1 MFNKNDLV
9 NIDNSNGDGNFFTN
23 NTIPNSPHVLG
34 SAGSNIQSAEGIYP
48 PCKQTG
54 GKINRKKINKISTK
68 YKMKGSKRT
77 IRRNLKRMKSRV
89 LKRYSTHLSRRPR
102 SSRRSRSS
110 NRSSRSLRRSSTRSL
125 NGGALTLNYPSGYS
139 QYQNNNGSLS
149 NTYSLGGPLSA
160 RNSAL
165 ANPPP
170 HIKVEG
176 QPDNLNHYAKNAYG
190 NSGSGSGFASRGWF

>member
-1 MFNKNDLV
+1 MFNTNNLV
-9 NIDNSNGDGNFFTN
+9 NIDNSNGNGSFFTN
-23 NTIPNSPHVLG
+23 NTIPNGSHVLR
-34 SAGSNIQSAEGIYP
+34 SPGSNIQSAAGMYP

-77 IRRNLKRMKSRV
+77 IRRKLKRMKSRV
-89 LKRYSTHLSRRPR
+89 LKKYA
-102 SSRRSRSS
+102 RRST
-110 NRSSRSLRRSSTRSL
+110 RRSHK
-125 NGGALTLNYPSGYS
+125 GGTLNYPSGYS

>member
-1 MFNKNDLV
+1 MFTNNLV

-23 NTIPNSPHVLG
+23 TTVPNGSHALG
-34 SAGSNIQSAEGIYP
+34 SAGSNIQSAAGIYP

-54 GKINRKKINKISTK
+54 GKINRNKINKISTK

-77 IRRNLKRMKSRV
+77 VRRNLKRIKSRM
-89 LKRYSTHLSRRPR
+89 LKKYSTHLSGRTRSSRRLR
-102 SSRRSRSS
+102 SSRRSS
-110 NRSSRSLRRSSTRSL
+110 RRSHK
-125 NGGALTLNYPSGYS
+125 GGTLTLNYPSGHS

-176 QPDNLNHYAKNAYG
+176 QPDNLNHYTKNAYG

>member
-1 MFNKNDLV
+1 MFNTNNLV
-9 NIDNSNGDGNFFTN
+9 NIDSSNGDGNFFTN
-23 NTIPNSPHVLG
+23 NTMPNGSHALR
-34 SAGSNIQSAEGIYP
+34 SAGSNIQSAAGIYP

-68 YKMKGSKRT
+68 YKMKGSKKT
-77 IRRNLKRMKSRV
+77 IRRKLKRIKTRV
-89 LKRYSTHLSRRPR
+89 RSKYARRL
-102 SSRRSRSS
+102 SRRSRSS
-110 NRSSRSLRRSSTRSL
+110 RRSHK
-125 NGGALTLNYPSGYS
+125 GGSVNYPSGYS

-149 NTYSLGGPLSA
+149 NTYSLGGPLSSGS
-160 RNSAL
+160 SAL

-170 HIKVEG
+170 HNKVEG

>member
-1 MFNKNDLV
+1 MFNTNNLV
-9 NIDNSNGDGNFFTN
+9 NIDNSNGNGSFFTN
-23 NTIPNSPHVLG
+23 NTIPNGSHALRSP
-34 SAGSNIQSAEGIYP
+34 GSNIQSAAGIYP

-54 GKINRKKINKISTK
+54 GKINRNKINKISTK

-77 IRRNLKRMKSRV
+77 VRRNLKRMKSRM
-89 LKRYSTHLSRRPR
+89 LKKYSTHLSGRTR
-102 SSRRSRSS
+102 SSRRLRSLRRSS
-110 NRSSRSLRRSSTRSL
+110 NRSSRRSL
-125 NGGALTLNYPSGYS
+125 NGGALTLNYPSGHS

>member
-23 NTIPNSPHVLG
+23 NTIPNGPHVLG
-34 SAGSNIQSAEGIYP
+34 SAGNNIQSATGIYP

-77 IRRNLKRMKSRV
+77 IRRNLKRIKSRV
-89 LKRYSTHLSRRPR
+89 RSKYARRL
-102 SSRRSRSS
+102 SRRSRSS
-110 NRSSRSLRRSSTRSL
+110 NRSSRRLL
-125 NGGALTLNYPSGYS
+125 KGGALTLNYPSGYS

-149 NTYSLGGPLSA
+149 NTYSLGGPLSS

-170 HIKVEG
+170 HNKVEG

>member
-1 MFNKNDLV
+1 MFNTNNLV
-9 NIDNSNGDGNFFTN
+9 NINNSNGDGNFFTN
-23 NTIPNSPHVLG
+23 NTMPNGPHVLG
-34 SAGSNIQSAEGIYP
+34 SAGSNIQSAAGIYP

-77 IRRNLKRMKSRV
+77 IRRKLKRMKSRV
-89 LKRYSTHLSRRPR
+89 LKKYTKRST
-102 SSRRSRSS
+102 RRST
-110 NRSSRSLRRSSTRSL
+110 RRSHK
-125 NGGALTLNYPSGYS
+125 GGSLNYPSGYA

-160 RNSAL
+160 RDSAL
-165 ANPPP
+165 ANPPLYN
-170 HIKVEG
+170 KVEG

-190 NSGSGSGFASRGWF
+190 NSGSGSGFPSRGWF

>member
-1 MFNKNDLV
+1 MFNTNNLV

-23 NTIPNSPHVLG
+23 NTMPNGPHALG
-34 SAGSNIQSAEGIYP
+34 SPGSNIQSAAGIYP

-77 IRRNLKRMKSRV
+77 IRRNLKRMKSRM
-89 LKRYSTHLSRRPR
+89 LKKYATR

-110 NRSSRSLRRSSTRSL
+110 RRARSSRRSHK
-125 NGGALTLNYPSGYS
+125 GGSLTLNYPSGYS

-149 NTYSLGGPLSA
+149 NTYSLGGP
-160 RNSAL
+160 
-165 ANPPP
+165 
-170 HIKVEG
+170 
-176 QPDNLNHYAKNAYG
+176 
-190 NSGSGSGFASRGWF
+190 

>member
-1 MFNKNDLV
+1 MFNTNNLV
-9 NIDNSNGDGNFFTN
+9 NIDNSNGNGSFFTN
-23 NTIPNSPHVLG
+23 NTIPNGSHALRSP
-34 SAGSNIQSAEGIYP
+34 GSNIQSAAGIYP

-54 GKINRKKINKISTK
+54 GKINRNKINKISTK

-77 IRRNLKRMKSRV
+77 VRRNLKRMKSRM
-89 LKRYSTHLSRRPR
+89 LKKYSTHLSGRTR
-102 SSRRSRSS
+102 SSRRL
-110 NRSSRSLRRSSTRSL
+110 RSLRRSSNRSLRRSL
-125 NGGALTLNYPSGYS
+125 NGGALTLNYPSGHS